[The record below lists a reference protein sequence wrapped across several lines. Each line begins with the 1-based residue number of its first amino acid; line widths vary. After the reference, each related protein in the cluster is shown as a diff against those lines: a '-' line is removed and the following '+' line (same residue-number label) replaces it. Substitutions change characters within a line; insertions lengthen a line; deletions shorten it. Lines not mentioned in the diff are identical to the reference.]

1 MRGRRGRE
9 EGKGEKYEERE
20 MGGEW
25 SGGLGEVLFP
35 AQAGIAEQVGMFLN
49 TVQLCLREVVI

>member
-1 MRGRRGRE
+1 MRRGRW
-9 EGKGEKYEERE
+9 GEN
-20 MGGEW
+20 GV
-25 SGGLGEVLFP
+25 GGLGEVLFP